1 MKKQSKKS
9 DIFAKMKMF
18 DPKSLN
24 KELESI
30 QEEVRQLRDSD
41 NHVCPF
47 EKDSSKKCTCYGYD
61 LLIDHVEKLKL

>member
-1 MKKQSKKS
+1 
-9 DIFAKMKMF
+9 MF